1 MIIGVLNQKGGVG
14 KTTLSVNLA
23 ASLARTGARVLLID
37 ADPQGSA
44 LDWAAAR
51 QGEPLFSVVGLPRA
65 TVHKEIAQIGQ
76 GYDHIII
83 DGPPRVT
90 DLARSAIMAADVVLI
105 PVQPSPYD
113 IWAAD
118 EVVKL
123 IDEARIYKEN
133 LKSVFVV
140 NRKISNTAIGRDVGE
155 ALAAYPVPA
164 LRASITQRV
173 IFAEAAAQG
182 LAVHE
187 IEEQGPAAVEI
198 DAVAAELMEVAR
210 GPRKFSS
217 ARSRPAPQPRPRR
230 LISGWRAAPA
240 TRPNRSSG

>member
-1 MIIGVLNQKGGVG
+1 MIIGMLNQKGGVG

-23 ASLARTGARVLLID
+23 ASLAQTGARVLLID

-51 QGEPLFSVVGLPRA
+51 EGEPLFSVVGLPRP

-76 GYDHIII
+76 GYDHIVI

-90 DLARSAIMAADVVLI
+90 DLARSVIMAADVVLI

-123 IDEARIYKEN
+123 IQEAGIYKQN
-133 LKSVFVV
+133 MKAAFVV
-140 NRKISNTAIGRDVGE
+140 NRKIANTAIGRDVGE
-155 ALAAYPVPA
+155 ALAGYALPV
-164 LRASITQRV
+164 LASSVTQRV
-173 IFAEAAAQG
+173 LFAEAAAQG
-182 LAVHE
+182 KAVFE
-187 IEEQGPAAVEI
+187 LDKNGQAAAEV
-198 DAVAAELMEVAR
+198 DAVRAELMEFM
-210 GPRKFSS
+210 K
-217 ARSRPAPQPRPRR
+217 
-230 LISGWRAAPA
+230 
-240 TRPNRSSG
+240 

>member
-23 ASLARTGARVLLID
+23 ASFSRAGARVLLID

-51 QGEPLFSVVGLPRA
+51 EAEPLFSVVGLPRA
-65 TVHKEIAQIGQ
+65 TVHKEITQIGQ
-76 GYDHIII
+76 GYDYIII
-83 DGPPRVT
+83 DSPPRVT
-90 DLARSAIMAADVVLI
+90 DLARSAIMASDLILI

-118 EVVKL
+118 EIVKL

-133 LKSVFVV
+133 LKSAFVI
-140 NRKISNTAIGRDVGE
+140 NRKILNTAIGRDVRE
-155 ALAAYPVPA
+155 ALEVYPVPSFE
-164 LRASITQRV
+164 ASVTQRV

-182 LAVHE
+182 KAVYEIDEKGIAAKE
-187 IEEQGPAAVEI
+187 IEAIVKEI
-198 DAVAAELMEVAR
+198 MEFI
-210 GPRKFSS
+210 K
-217 ARSRPAPQPRPRR
+217 
-230 LISGWRAAPA
+230 
-240 TRPNRSSG
+240 

>member
-1 MIIGVLNQKGGVG
+1 MRSSRFAVKSHLLLLVKTEMMIIAVLNQKGGVG

-23 ASLARTGARVLLID
+23 ASLSRRDARVLLID

-51 QGEPLFSVVGLPRA
+51 EGEPIFSVVGLPRP
-65 TVHKEIAQIGQ
+65 TVHKEIQQVGQ
-76 GYDHIII
+76 GYDYVVI

-123 IDEARIYKEN
+123 LQEAKVYKDQ
-133 LKSVFVV
+133 LKSVFVI
-140 NRKISNTAIGRDVGE
+140 NRKIANTAIGRDVRE
-155 ALAAYPVPA
+155 ALTAYPLPV
-164 LRASITQRV
+164 LDASVTQRV
-173 IFAEAAAQG
+173 VFAEAAAQG
-182 LAVHE
+182 KAVHE
-187 IEEQGPAAVEI
+187 IDGGSAA
-198 DAVAAELMEVAR
+198 AAEIEALTAELLEMR
-210 GPRKFSS
+210 
-217 ARSRPAPQPRPRR
+217 
-230 LISGWRAAPA
+230 
-240 TRPNRSSG
+240 T

>member
-1 MIIGVLNQKGGVG
+1 MIVGLLNQKGGVG
-14 KTTLSVNLA
+14 KTTLAVNLA
-23 ASLARTGARVLLID
+23 ASLTRDGSRVLLID

-51 QGEPLFSVVGLPRA
+51 DGEPLFSVVGFPRP
-65 TVHKEIAQIGQ
+65 TVHKDIAQLGQ
-76 GYDHIII
+76 GYEHIVI

-123 IDEARIYKEN
+123 IEEARVYKDA
-133 LKSVFVV
+133 LKAAFVV
-140 NRKISNTAIGRDVGE
+140 NRKIVNTAIGRDVGE

-164 LRASITQRV
+164 LAASVTQRV
-173 IFAEAAAQG
+173 VFAEAVARGQ
-182 LAVHE
+182 AVHE
-187 IEEQGPAAVEI
+187 IDAEGPAAAEI
-198 DAVAAELMEVAR
+198 EAVRKELMEFAR
-210 GPRKFSS
+210 
-217 ARSRPAPQPRPRR
+217 
-230 LISGWRAAPA
+230 
-240 TRPNRSSG
+240 

>member
-23 ASLARTGARVLLID
+23 ACLARTGARVLLID

-51 QGEPLFSVVGLPRA
+51 QSDPLFSVVGFPRS
-65 TVHKEIAQIGQ
+65 TIHKEIGQIGQ

-90 DLARSAIMAADVVLI
+90 DLARSAIMASDIVVI

-113 IWAAD
+113 IWAAE

-123 IDEARIYKEN
+123 ITEARVYKDA

-140 NRKISNTAIGRDVGE
+140 NRKITNTAIGRDVRE
-155 ALAAYPVPA
+155 ALAAYPIHV
-164 LRASITQRV
+164 LKASVAQRV
-173 IFAEAAAQG
+173 VFAEAAAQG
-182 LAVHE
+182 QAIFE
-187 IEEQGPAAVEI
+187 IDPTGPAVVEME
-198 DAVAAELMEVAR
+198 AVAAELLEYA
-210 GPRKFSS
+210 K
-217 ARSRPAPQPRPRR
+217 
-230 LISGWRAAPA
+230 
-240 TRPNRSSG
+240 

>member
-14 KTTLSVNLA
+14 KSTIAVNLA
-23 ASLARTGARVLLID
+23 ASLALASPGARVLLID

-51 QGEPLFSVVGLPRA
+51 EGEPLFSVVGLPRA
-65 TVHKEIAQIGQ
+65 TVHKEIGQIGH
-76 GYDHIII
+76 GYDHIVI

-123 IDEARIYKEN
+123 IDEARVYKEK
-133 LKSVFVV
+133 LKAAFVV
-140 NRKISNTAIGRDVGE
+140 NRKIANTAIGRDVGE
-155 ALAAYPVPA
+155 ALAAYPVSVLLA
-164 LRASITQRV
+164 TITQRV
-173 IFAEAAAQG
+173 VFAEAAARG
-182 LAVHE
+182 LAVQE
-187 IEEQGPAAVEI
+187 IDVGGPAAAEI
-198 DAVAAELMEVAR
+198 EAVMAELLEFVR
-210 GPRKFSS
+210 
-217 ARSRPAPQPRPRR
+217 
-230 LISGWRAAPA
+230 
-240 TRPNRSSG
+240 

>member
-1 MIIGVLNQKGGVG
+1 MIIGLLNQKGGVG

-23 ASLARTGARVLLID
+23 ASLSRTGARVLLID

-51 QGEPLFSVVGLPRA
+51 QAEPIFSVVGLPRA
-65 TVHKEIAQIGQ
+65 TVHKEIGQIGQ
-76 GYDHIII
+76 GYDHIVI

-113 IWAAD
+113 IWAAE

-123 IDEARIYKEN
+123 IEEARIYKDS
-133 LKSVFVV
+133 LKSAFVV
-140 NRKISNTAIGRDVGE
+140 NRKIANTAISRDVRE
-155 ALAAYPVPA
+155 ALAAYPVHVLA
-164 LRASITQRV
+164 AGVTQRV
-173 IFAEAAAQG
+173 VFAEAVAQG

-187 IEEQGPAAVEI
+187 IDQEGPAASEI
-198 DAVAAELMEVAR
+198 EAVTAELMEFAR
-210 GPRKFSS
+210 
-217 ARSRPAPQPRPRR
+217 
-230 LISGWRAAPA
+230 
-240 TRPNRSSG
+240 

>member
-1 MIIGVLNQKGGVG
+1 MIIGLLNQKGGVG

-23 ASLARTGARVLLID
+23 ASLSRTGARVLLID

-51 QGEPLFSVVGLPRA
+51 QAEPIFSVVGLPRA
-65 TVHKEIAQIGQ
+65 TVHKEIGQIGQ
-76 GYDHIII
+76 GYDHIVI

-113 IWAAD
+113 IWAAE

-123 IDEARIYKEN
+123 IEEARVYKES
-133 LKSVFVV
+133 LKAAFVV
-140 NRKISNTAIGRDVGE
+140 NRKIANTAIGRDVRE
-155 ALAAYPVPA
+155 ALAAYPFQVLA
-164 LRASITQRV
+164 ASVTQRV
-173 IFAEAAAQG
+173 VFAEAAAQG

-187 IEEQGPAAVEI
+187 IDQNGSAASEI
-198 DAVAAELMEVAR
+198 EAVAAELMEFAR
-210 GPRKFSS
+210 
-217 ARSRPAPQPRPRR
+217 
-230 LISGWRAAPA
+230 
-240 TRPNRSSG
+240 